1 MLKEYMVNGMTF
13 QFEDADVPAGAV
25 PVEKEKPATKT
36 KDRKP
41 KLDKSADAEATDA
54 GESTD
59 AEVE

>member
-1 MLKEYMVNGMTF
+1 MRKEYMVNGMTF

-36 KDRKP
+36 KERKP
-41 KLDKSADAEATDA
+41 KADKAEGEVEHADN
-54 GESTD
+54 GETD